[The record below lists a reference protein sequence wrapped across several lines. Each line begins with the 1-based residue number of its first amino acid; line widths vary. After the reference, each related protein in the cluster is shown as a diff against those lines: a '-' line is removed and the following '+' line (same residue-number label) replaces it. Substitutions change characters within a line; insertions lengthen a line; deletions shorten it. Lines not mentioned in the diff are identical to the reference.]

1 MFERFLCDFIYYQ
14 DHRIDITEVLATDL
28 WEAYEWM
35 GEAVGVGGA
44 TNFPGSTV
52 GVSADDDFDF
62 PYGFSGWVGEF
73 EDASVWSAHSFTP
86 LGERALSM

>member
-1 MFERFLCDFIYYQ
+1 MVSFGREKEGP
-14 DHRIDITEVLATDL
+14 EVLGL
-28 WEAYEWM
+28 
-35 GEAVGVGGA
+35 AVGVGGA
-44 TNFPGSTV
+44 TNFPGPTI